1 MYKFLFVANDNK
13 LILVESN
20 KIIYWLTWLKK
31 FKVVWSSDTAVSKN
45 CHDVVRGLNSI
56 SLLLSLS
63 LSSGLSI
70 LHDAFTLPCHRLLP
84 YARKDAVHACMLSC
98 VQLFTTPWATA
109 HQAPLSMGFPKQ
121 EYWSRLPAL
130 SPGDF
135 PDPGMEPGSP
145 ELPGGF
151 FTTKLPGKPPGKID
165 TGNSGLHPYRI

>member
-1 MYKFLFVANDNK
+1 MFSLYKFLFVANDNK
-13 LILVESN
+13 LKLVESN

-70 LHDAFTLPCHRLLP
+70 LHDAFILPCHRLLP

-109 HQAPLSMGFPKQ
+109 HQAPLSMGFPRQ

-135 PDPGMEPGSP
+135 PDPGMEPRSP
-145 ELPGGF
+145 VLQADALPSEP
-151 FTTKLPGKPPGKID
+151 PGKPNMKI
-165 TGNSGLHPYRI
+165 NGLL